1 MYLCQRVR
9 SILTYHEWMMHVAT
23 SAGRAHSFTLQLA
36 FSTVGDVMRTIQTS
50 EDVPPH
56 EQRLVHDGQV
66 LDSGHTIACYCFQ
79 SFSTLTLVEE
89 N

>member
-1 MYLCQRVR
+1 
-9 SILTYHEWMMHVAT
+9 MMHVAT
-23 SAGRAHSFTLQLA
+23 SAGRAHSL
-36 FSTVGDVMRTIQTS
+36 

-66 LDSGHTIACYCFQ
+66 LDSGRTIACHCLQ

-89 N
+89 S

>member
-9 SILTYHEWMMHVAT
+9 SILTCHELPTIMMHVAT
-23 SAGRAHSFTLQLA
+23 SAGRAHSL
-36 FSTVGDVMRTIQTS
+36 

-66 LDSGHTIACYCFQ
+66 LDSERTIACLQ
-79 SFSTLTLVEE
+79 SFGTLTLVEE
-89 N
+89 S